1 MAKGISEI
9 VGLAEGVGESR
20 VTVYRALKIL
30 LCARCSETIG
40 EGELFTRR
48 SLNGQGLR
56 ILPQCQKCVPFD
68 MRAADEVE
76 RRQSV
81 LLGSLLTSQPE
92 QNEVRIRKPDAEKEA
107 VERRLGPALRR

>member
-1 MAKGISEI
+1 MAEAAKTTDLIETSMAKGISEI
-9 VGLAEGVGESR
+9 VGLAEGAGESR

-30 LCARCSETIG
+30 LCARCSETIS

-48 SLNGQGLR
+48 SLYGRGLR

-68 MRAADEVE
+68 IRVADERE

-81 LLGSLLTSQPE
+81 FLESLLTPQPE
-92 QNEVRIRKPDAEKEA
+92 PNEE
-107 VERRLGPALRR
+107 